1 MKSIRLGIVVSDFN
15 HEITSKMEKTAENAA
30 KQLNAEIIKK
40 LHVPGAF
47 EIPFAANKLFRD
59 KKVDAVVA
67 LGAVIQGET
76 EHDVIIMGNV
86 SGKLMDLSLKYDK
99 PLGFGVIG
107 PRVTWQQ
114 AEKRAIEYAKRA
126 VEAAVGMM
134 KIK

>member
-1 MKSIRLGIVVSDFN
+1 MKNIGLVVSDFN
-15 HEITSKMEKTAENAA
+15 GKITSVMEKTAEKTA
-30 KQLNAEIIKK
+30 KSLKAKITRKI
-40 LHVPGAF
+40 HVPGAF
-47 EIPFAANKLFRD
+47 EIPFAANKLFKD

-76 EHDVIIMGNV
+76 EHDVIIMNNV
-86 SGKLMDLSLKYDK
+86 SEKLLELSLKYGK

-114 AEKRAIEYAKRA
+114 AEKRAAEYAKRA

-134 KIK
+134 NIQ